1 MSKKFSITEKKTF
14 CKGYNSTIYRTVLCV
29 TPYSR
34 VQNYGVPRAVIYGVM
49 HCKLELSLL

>member
-34 VQNYGVPRAVIYGVM
+34 VQNYGVSRAVIYGVM
-49 HCKLELSLL
+49 HGKLELSLL